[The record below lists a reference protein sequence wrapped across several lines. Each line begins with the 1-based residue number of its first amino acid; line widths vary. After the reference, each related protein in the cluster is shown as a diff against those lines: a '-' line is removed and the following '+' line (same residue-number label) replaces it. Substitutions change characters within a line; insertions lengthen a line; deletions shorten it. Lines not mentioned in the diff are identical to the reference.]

1 MLKRAKQVKNR
12 PILLNL
18 SALYSRVDEMIHDY
32 AYREVIIDA
41 NRLLNSS
48 FDETMRETFGAEW
61 IGKLREWVSDV
72 AAGDSGPM
80 DATDQVLNFVRRG
93 KTASVMGLNLFNTVQ
108 NLTGMANSWERI
120 GGKWLASGIQQF
132 ASRPLEQIK
141 RVYAMSSFM
150 RNRARTSMMT
160 LNEVRNVVQG
170 ESRTMRQV
178 EIAAYYLTLQSQR
191 VVDMCTWLGQ
201 YSKMIAE
208 GKTEEQAIALSDQAV
223 IDAQGSG
230 MTKDLA
236 AVMRGSGKKKILTM
250 FYSFFNST
258 YNMISVKQMTSRDAA
273 DIAATYFRVIVVPAT
288 LSYMLKQ
295 LLKPSVD
302 DEEKDLSEIARELAG
317 ENLSYLMNTV
327 IGLRELAPLAQS
339 VFDSD
344 NRPLTYGGPAVF
356 GAIGD
361 GYRFMNQVRQGELD
375 AGFRRAFLSI
385 LGWGTGLPTA
395 QLNRTI
401 DGLTAIYE
409 GKTVSPLA
417 PVFGTRR

>member
-1 MLKRAKQVKNR
+1 
-12 PILLNL
+12 
-18 SALYSRVDEMIHDY
+18 
-32 AYREVIIDA
+32 
-41 NRLLNSS
+41 
-48 FDETMRETFGAEW
+48 
-61 IGKLREWVSDV
+61 
-72 AAGDSGPM
+72 
-80 DATDQVLNFVRRG
+80 
-93 KTASVMGLNLFNTVQ
+93 
-108 NLTGMANSWERI
+108 
-120 GGKWLASGIQQF
+120 
-132 ASRPLEQIK
+132 
-141 RVYAMSSFM
+141 
-150 RNRARTSMMT
+150 MMT

-208 GKTEEQAIALSDQAV
+208 GKTQEQAIALSDQAV

-258 YNMISVKQMTSRDAA
+258 YNMIAVKQMTSRDAA

-302 DEEKDLSEIARELAG
+302 DEEKDLTEIARELAG

-327 IGLRELAPLAQS
+327 IGVRELAPLAQS

-356 GAIGD
+356 GGIGD
-361 GYRFMNQVRQGELD
+361 GYRFVNQVRQGELD
-375 AGFRRAFLSI
+375 AGFRRAFFSI

-395 QLNRTI
+395 QLNRTL
-401 DGLTAIYE
+401 DGLTALYE
-409 GKTVSPLA
+409 GKTGSPLA
-417 PVFGTRR
+417 PMFGTRR